1 MKSYIT
7 SYSVTQLQKEIDKV
21 SMKTLRE
28 YKDELYDKVNWDC
41 FQQALAVCFTALEL
55 MGWRK
60 KRLTRF
66 KDAVEEVTH
75 MMYCGVMG
83 REYTTRDALQR
94 LKDVYGIDLEESHY
108 KEEYDRDAAEKDASK
123 KGKKNE

>member
-1 MKSYIT
+1 MKSYIK
-7 SYSVTQLQKEIDKV
+7 SYSVAQLQKEIDKM

-66 KDAVEEVTH
+66 KDAVDEITH
-75 MMYCGVMG
+75 MMYSGVMG
-83 REYTTRDALQR
+83 REYTTRHALQR
-94 LKDVYGIDLEESHY
+94 LKDVYAIDLEESHY
-108 KEEYDRDAAEKDASK
+108 KEEYDRDAAENDESKKK
-123 KGKKNE
+123 KGK